1 MSESKTA
8 SNKSTPLIAL
18 SILIMLS
25 GIVLFYYFS
34 EVRLFYRVLGI
45 LTVLIISS
53 AIIYQTDFGKT
64 VHSYISDSKQ
74 ELKKVVWPTKQETTQ
89 TALGVIA
96 IVVIIG
102 LVLWL
107 IDMFFGWSIGTL
119 YGVN

>member
-1 MSESKTA
+1 MSESKTRE
-8 SNKSTPLIAL
+8 NNSTPLIVL

-25 GIVLFYYFS
+25 GVVLFYYFS
-34 EVRLFYRVLGI
+34 EIRLFYRVLGMMAVI
-45 LTVLIISS
+45 VI
-53 AIIYQTDFGKT
+53 AGGIIYQTDFGKT
-64 VHSYISDSKQ
+64 VHGYVTDSKQ

-102 LVLWL
+102 LILWL

>member
-1 MSESKTA
+1 MLA
-8 SNKSTPLIAL
+8 VIVIAA
-18 SILIMLS
+18 
-25 GIVLFYYFS
+25 
-34 EVRLFYRVLGI
+34 
-45 LTVLIISS
+45 
-53 AIIYQTDFGKT
+53 AIIYQTEFGKT
-64 VHSYISDSKQ
+64 VHGYVIDSKQ

-102 LVLWL
+102 LMLWL

>member
-119 YGVN
+119 YGFN

>member
-107 IDMFFGWSIGTL
+107 IDMLFGWSIGTL

>member
-1 MSESKTA
+1 MPVIY
-8 SNKSTPLIAL
+8 NKLKK
-18 SILIMLS
+18 
-25 GIVLFYYFS
+25 GIK
-34 EVRLFYRVLGI
+34 E
-45 LTVLIISS
+45 
-53 AIIYQTDFGKT
+53 KN
-64 VHSYISDSKQ
+64 KQ

-102 LVLWL
+102 LILWL